1 MNFRNYYRRPRETH
15 RCGLSAAGRT
25 CTHGPTGT
33 RCGQSRDNP
42 ERCTPIRTLLGW
54 SRLVSSMCTILAIL
68 TVSYWFLF
76 PKNNLPLAP
85 GELSKAHAQLLVAG
99 RSDHPLSIDDE
110 KRCAACHPNAIVN
123 PSFQLASTDSG
134 HSIPVQL
141 ASVRKQSELCMN
153 CHYDTMPN
161 GLLGNPHDLAEDELS
176 ALLASVSD
184 RNPKKLASEPTEC
197 SQCHREHQGSG
208 GDLQAITSAKCQ
220 ACHRNQFQSFS
231 EGHPEFGSYPPNK
244 PRSIGFDHAR
254 HAELHFAKK
263 GKSFQCDAC
272 HIQAQ
277 QSGLVG
283 SVFRSVSFEQSCADC
298 HNDSLKSSGIEGL
311 VVFQVPSVDRAKL
324 LKNGHDV
331 GAWPESASLM
341 MDGELTPLLTHM
353 LRSTDAGRAI
363 LSQLPKSGR
372 LKDVNLDDPQQ
383 CQAIVDLTRFV
394 RERWA
399 EISSDGQ
406 PLLKQWMGMGRNSNS
421 LAATTNVVPGLEL
434 YSRFVSSRSLT
445 DPTKALT
452 TNTTSEKN
460 EWQEAWANQLAT
472 GIPPDLLRSASL
484 KWFKQESKSPVAAL
498 PNTDDDRL
506 PVIMNLIPAR
516 MDHEVRITQPKSPNR
531 NGGENQQ
538 STTLINPTS
547 LRFEPIVA
555 MNSNPDD
562 DDLLTGQEDDLLTG
576 PKGSSVGLGSSGGS
590 KDQDDDLTAGDDL
603 LLGAD
608 PNSLGVKENKPSNVS
623 DTNKPLRPWEH
634 LPYGGWM
641 IDDNRVALV
650 YVPVGHADPW
660 VSRWIEWNMLV
671 RSEFD
676 PPDFQDP
683 FMKQCVQCH
692 SFDRKRIHEMLSQSP
707 VSTPRNAYKNGVRAV
722 KETSREDINDYCWK
736 IEQRPNALRELTK
749 FNHTPHLSINS
760 LRDCQSCHKLK
771 KLNEQNLTEQ
781 GWSDR
786 GRTIRSEFVPVEKN
800 QCASCHTTHSA
811 GDACTQCHN
820 YHVHGLFQDD

>member
-25 CTHGPTGT
+25 CTHGPTGV
-33 RCGQSRDNP
+33 RCGQSRDIP

-54 SRLVSSMCTILAIL
+54 SRLISSMCTILAIL
-68 TVSYWFLF
+68 TVSYWFLL

-85 GELSKAHAQLLVAG
+85 GDLSNAHAQLLVSG

-110 KRCAACHPNAIVN
+110 KRCAACHPNAISN
-123 PSFQLASTDSG
+123 PSSKLASTDPG

-161 GLLGNPHDLAEDELS
+161 GLLGNPHDLVGDELV

-184 RNPKKLASEPTEC
+184 RHPKKLASEPTEC
-197 SQCHREHQGSG
+197 SQCHREHQGSD

-231 EGHPEFGSYPPNK
+231 QGHPEFESYPPNK

-298 HNDSLKSSGIEGL
+298 HNESLKSSGIEGL
-311 VVFQVPSVDRAKL
+311 VVFQIPSVDRAKL
-324 LKNGHDV
+324 SRNGHDI
-331 GAWPESASLM
+331 GPWPESASLM
-341 MDGELTPLLTHM
+341 MDGELTPLLIHM
-353 LRSTDAGRAI
+353 LRSSDSGRVI

-383 CQAIVDLTRFV
+383 SQAIADLTRFV
-394 RERWA
+394 RDRWV
-399 EISSDGQ
+399 ELSSDGQ
-406 PLLKQWMGMGRNSNS
+406 PLLKQWMGMASTSNS
-421 LAATTNVVPGLEL
+421 LAATASMAPGLEL
-434 YSRFVSSRSLT
+434 YARYVSARSSSE
-445 DPTKALT
+445 PAAT
-452 TNTTSEKN
+452 TTTTRAGEKN
-460 EWQEAWANQLAT
+460 RLQDVWANQLAT
-472 GIPPDLLRSASL
+472 GIPPDLLRSASQ
-484 KWFKQESKSPVAAL
+484 KWFRPESKSAVAAL
-498 PNTDDDRL
+498 PSTIDDRL

-516 MDHEVRITQPKSPNR
+516 MDQGDRITQPKSSRGNR
-531 NGGENQQ
+531 GENQQ
-538 STTLINPTS
+538 PTPSINPTS

-555 MNSNPDD
+555 LNSNQDD
-562 DDLLTGQEDDLLTG
+562 DDLLTGQEEDLLTS
-576 PKGSSVGLGSSGGS
+576 PKGSPGGL
-590 KDQDDDLTAGDDL
+590 KDRDDDLTEGDDL
-603 LLGAD
+603 LLGTDAD
-608 PNSLGVKENKPSNVS
+608 TLGVHESN
-623 DTNKPLRPWEH
+623 TNNAAGTGKPLKPWEH

-650 YVPVGHADPW
+650 YVPIGHADPW
-660 VSRWIEWNMLV
+660 VSRWIEWNLLV
-671 RSEFD
+671 RSELD
-676 PPDFQDP
+676 ATDFRDP
-683 FMKQCVQCH
+683 FLKQCMQCH
-692 SFDRKRIHEMLSQSP
+692 SFDRQRIQQMLGQSP
-707 VSTPRNAYKNGVRAV
+707 SSTTRNAIENGVRAV
-722 KETSREDINDYCWK
+722 KETSREEIDAYCWK
-736 IEQRPNALRELTK
+736 IDQRPNALRELTK

-760 LRDCQSCHKLK
+760 LRDCQTCHKLK
-771 KLNEQNLTEQ
+771 KLNDQNLTEQ

-786 GRTIRSEFVPVEKN
+786 GRTIRSEFVPVEKD
-800 QCASCHTTHSA
+800 QCASCHTTQSA

-820 YHVHGLFQDD
+820 YHVHGLFQEH

>member
-15 RCGLSAAGRT
+15 RCGLSAAGRA
-25 CTHGPTGT
+25 CTHGPMGD
-33 RCGQSRDNP
+33 RCGQSRDIS

-68 TVSYWFLF
+68 AVSYWFLS
-76 PKNNLPLAP
+76 PKNNLALAP
-85 GELSKAHAQLLVAG
+85 GELSNAHAQLLVSG
-99 RSDHPLSIDDE
+99 RSDHPLSIDNE
-110 KRCAACHPNAIVN
+110 KRCAACHPNAISK
-123 PSFQLASTDSG
+123 PSLKLASMDSG

-161 GLLGNPHDLAEDELS
+161 GLLGNPHDLVGDELI

-184 RNPKKLASEPTEC
+184 RHPRKLASEPTEC
-197 SQCHREHQGSG
+197 SQCHREHQGSD

-220 ACHRNQFQSFS
+220 ACHRKQFQSFS
-231 EGHPEFGSYPPNK
+231 QGHPEFESYPPNK

-263 GKSFQCDAC
+263 GRSFQCDAC
-272 HIQAQ
+272 HVQAQ

-311 VVFQVPSVDRAKL
+311 VVFQIPSVDRAKL
-324 LKNGHDV
+324 SRNGHDI
-331 GAWPESASLM
+331 GPWPESASLM

-353 LRSTDAGRAI
+353 LRSSDSGRGI

-383 CQAIVDLTRFV
+383 SRAIADLTRFV
-394 RERWA
+394 RERWVELA
-399 EISSDGQ
+399 NDGQ
-406 PLLKQWMGMGRNSNS
+406 PLLKQWMGMSSTSNPGS
-421 LAATTNVVPGLEL
+421 VTTNVAPGLDLYARFVSARSSSDPAATT
-434 YSRFVSSRSLT
+434 
-445 DPTKALT
+445 T
-452 TNTTSEKN
+452 TTRAGEKN
-460 EWQEAWANQLAT
+460 RLQDVWANQLAT
-472 GIPPDLLRSASL
+472 GIPPDLLRSASQ
-484 KWFKQESKSPVAAL
+484 KWFRPESKSPVAAM
-498 PNTDDDRL
+498 PSTNNERL
-506 PVIMNLIPAR
+506 PVVMNLIPAR
-516 MDHEVRITQPKSPNR
+516 MDQGDRITQPKSPQSTR
-531 NGGENQQ
+531 GERQQ
-538 STTLINPTS
+538 STPLISSTS
-547 LRFEPIVA
+547 LRFEPI
-555 MNSNPDD
+555 MTLNSNQDD
-562 DDLLTGQEDDLLTG
+562 DDLLAGQGDDLLAS
-576 PKGSSVGLGSSGGS
+576 PKGSSDSLQN
-590 KDQDDDLTAGDDL
+590 QDDILTSSDDL
-603 LLGAD
+603 LLGTD
-608 PNSLGVKENKPSNVS
+608 PNALAEQQSNINNAS
-623 DTNKPLRPWEH
+623 ESGKPLKPWEH

-660 VSRWIEWNMLV
+660 VSRWIEWNLLV
-671 RSEFD
+671 QSELGV
-676 PPDFQDP
+676 PDFQDP
-683 FMKQCVQCH
+683 FLKQCIQCH
-692 SFDRKRIHEMLSQSP
+692 SFDRQRVQQMLSHVQI
-707 VSTPRNAYKNGVRAV
+707 STGRNVQENGVRAV
-722 KETSREDINDYCWK
+722 NGSSRQDLDDFCWK

-760 LRDCQSCHKLK
+760 LRDCQTCHKLK
-771 KLNEQNLTEQ
+771 KLNDQNLTEQ

-800 QCASCHTTHSA
+800 QCASCHTTQSA

-820 YHVHGLFQDD
+820 YHVHGLFQEH